1 MQQREQATAE
11 QRRGILSKRCRAWH
25 PAGKRPSAGAMARI
39 LRRQAAWTWL
49 TACCLLLLLQPVSA
63 VASELVSAPD
73 ELQSGGLLLRM
84 QSGYQVATRLNTD
97 ISIQAN
103 GLVAR
108 VAVRQEFRNEGQQ
121 WVEGIYVF
129 PLPENSAVDRL
140 RLHIGERFIEGEVR
154 EKEQAKK
161 EYEQAKR
168 AGKKAS
174 LVNQQRANL
183 FTTAV
188 ANIAPGETV
197 TVEIEYQQTITYEE
211 DVFSMRFPLTM
222 TPRYIPGTPS
232 GDRQG
237 SGWSADTTRVA
248 DASLIT
254 PPIVTH
260 ASDHR
265 ITMKASIDAGMPLEF
280 VASRY
285 HPVTVTDTGTHYEM
299 QFADGDVPMDHDLEI
314 MWRPRPSAAPRALVF
329 AESHDGQPYFLLMLV
344 PPTGTNTPVTS
355 LPRELIFIVD
365 TSGSMHGTSI
375 EQARQALLLALD
387 GLRPSD
393 RFNVI
398 QFNSV
403 TDALFAKSVDA
414 STQNVQQARTYV
426 RNLQADGGTEMRPAL
441 ELALR
446 SDFDDAYLRQVI
458 FVTDGSVGNEDEL
471 FRLIESDL
479 GAARLFTVGIGSAP
493 NGWFMRKSAQ
503 AGRGSF
509 TFISALHEVNEKM
522 ARLFRKLEQ
531 PQITNIDVQWP
542 QGLTVDGY
550 PHVVPDLY
558 AGQPLIIKAR
568 LQQEPG
574 KDDEVII
581 SGDSFSGDWRA
592 ALSLRT
598 DVESRGVA
606 NLWARARIA
615 DLEDRQRSGADIE
628 TTRAAIVTTALEHH
642 LVSKH
647 TSLVAVDKTPSRPAT
662 AALGKDQVPNLLPH
676 GQNHQ
681 AIMGFAAT
689 ATAAPLQRLLG
700 LLTLLLAM
708 ALVLTGQRD
717 ALSQR

>member
-1 MQQREQATAE
+1 
-11 QRRGILSKRCRAWH
+11 
-25 PAGKRPSAGAMARI
+25 
-39 LRRQAAWTWL
+39 
-49 TACCLLLLLQPVSA
+49 
-63 VASELVSAPD
+63 
-73 ELQSGGLLLRM
+73 
-84 QSGYQVATRLNTD
+84 
-97 ISIQAN
+97 
-103 GLVAR
+103 
-108 VAVRQEFRNEGQQ
+108 
-121 WVEGIYVF
+121 
-129 PLPENSAVDRL
+129 
-140 RLHIGERFIEGEVR
+140 
-154 EKEQAKK
+154 
-161 EYEQAKR
+161 
-168 AGKKAS
+168 
-174 LVNQQRANL
+174 
-183 FTTAV
+183 
-188 ANIAPGETV
+188 
-197 TVEIEYQQTITYEE
+197 
-211 DVFSMRFPLTM
+211 
-222 TPRYIPGTPS
+222 
-232 GDRQG
+232 
-237 SGWSADTTRVA
+237 
-248 DASLIT
+248 
-254 PPIVTH
+254 
-260 ASDHR
+260 
-265 ITMKASIDAGMPLEF
+265 
-280 VASRY
+280 
-285 HPVTVTDTGTHYEM
+285 
-299 QFADGDVPMDHDLEI
+299 MDHDLEI

-329 AESHDGQPYFLLMLV
+329 AESHDGQPHVLLMLV
-344 PPTGTNTPVTS
+344 PPTGGDTPAVS
-355 LPRELIFIVD
+355 MPRELIFIVD
-365 TSGSMHGTSI
+365 TSGSMYGTSI

-393 RFNVI
+393 RFNLI

-403 TDALFAKSVDA
+403 TDALFARSVDA
-414 STQNVQQARTYV
+414 STHNVQQARAYV

-493 NGWFMRKSAQ
+493 NGWFMQKSAQ

-581 SGDSFSGDWRA
+581 SGDSVSGDWRA

-615 DLEDRQRSGADIE
+615 DLEDRQRSGADVE
-628 TTRAAIVTTALEHH
+628 ATRAAIVNTALDHH

-647 TSLVAVDKTPSRPAT
+647 TSLVAVDKTPSRPAS
-662 AALGKDQVPNLLPH
+662 AAQGLDQVPNLLPH

-700 LLTLLLAM
+700 MLTLLLSM
-708 ALVLTGQRD
+708 ALIFTGRRD